1 MGAHNVLCVA
11 YIATLLIPVGLK
23 RGGSRAG
30 AAGGGGSRREGGG
43 RLYDTTGVSIVLRD
57 DHSDSSSKELLM
69 SVHVYCDV
77 NNA

>member
-30 AAGGGGSRREGGG
+30 RRLARQGEGGVGGRREA
-43 RLYDTTGVSIVLRD
+43 V
-57 DHSDSSSKELLM
+57 
-69 SVHVYCDV
+69 
-77 NNA
+77 

>member
-30 AAGGGGSRREGGG
+30 RRLARQGEGGVGG
-43 RLYDTTGVSIVLRD
+43 REEGGCMIPPGLALFCATTTQTPRQKS
-57 DHSDSSSKELLM
+57 
-69 SVHVYCDV
+69 C
-77 NNA
+77 